1 MRIFEC
7 YVHSLFFGNFLWY
20 VLISSDIHA
29 RGTKVPLHIF
39 IQWEDR
45 EIGVS
50 FPDSIGFI
58 RPDSIIVVVMFFA
71 SGFEKRLS
79 VPYGIDEIV
88 IVFSVGTEEAGTEI
102 YMAAGEV
109 DRGNFRCIT
118 L

>member
-1 MRIFEC
+1 MFLLREEEDRKGCYLRIFEC

-29 RGTKVPLHIF
+29 RGTKVPIHIF

-58 RPDSIIVVVMFFA
+58 RPDRSSNVL
-71 SGFEKRLS
+71 RQWL
-79 VPYGIDEIV
+79 
-88 IVFSVGTEEAGTEI
+88 
-102 YMAAGEV
+102 
-109 DRGNFRCIT
+109 
-118 L
+118 

>member
-20 VLISSDIHA
+20 VLISSDIYT
-29 RGTKVPLHIF
+29 RGTKVPIHIF

-71 SGFEKRLS
+71 GGFEKRLS

-118 L
+118 V